1 MQPSSRRL
9 FLKSA
14 GATALATTASLP
26 AAAEAAAAAHPTHG
40 PQTAHAAA
48 HGAPAA
54 TDPQAVYVFFNP
66 QEARFIE
73 AATARLIPSDEV
85 GPGAI
90 EAQVPRYLDRQLAG
104 AWGAGERLY
113 RSGPWQAGTP
123 SQGYQLPYTPAELF
137 RTALRGIA
145 ADLQR
150 AGRPAFEHLPP
161 LEQDRYLT
169 ELQEGRRELEGVPEA
184 VFFETLWAM
193 TVEGY
198 FADPAY
204 GGNTDMAS
212 WRMIGFPGAY
222 ANYYAWVDRH
232 GMKVDLPPTSL
243 AQHGRTIAIHP
254 MPMGQP
260 MPGAVGGMD
269 HAMPAAAGT
278 HPHGTGG
285 AR

>member
-1 MQPSSRRL
+1 MQPSPPSRRL

-14 GATALATTASLP
+14 GATALATTASVQAASP
-26 AAAEAAAAAHPTHG
+26 AASSQPGRPPGT
-40 PQTAHAAA
+40 TAV
-48 HGAPAA
+48 
-54 TDPQAVYVFFNP
+54 DPQAVYVFFNP

-73 AATARLIPSDEV
+73 AATARLIPSDDV

-113 RSGPWQAGTP
+113 RSGPWQPGTP

-150 AGRPAFEHLPP
+150 AGRPTFDRLPP

-169 ELQEGRRELEGVPEA
+169 ELQEGRRELEGVPSA

-204 GGNTDMAS
+204 GGNADMAS

-254 MPMGQP
+254 MPMSMP
-260 MPGAVGGMD
+260 MDSGGTGRDRPGG
-269 HAMPAAAGT
+269 HAGA
-278 HPHGTGG
+278 HGTGG